1 MILSYYGHFNIY
13 EQIILALTLMP
24 KATVQCALAPS
35 LIFMTN
41 GFPELREQT
50 KLVRYTYYW
59 IIKEGIAGIVW
70 LILFY
75 LQIINICITAV
86 MVTSPIV
93 EILLDVLAPRILKIK
108 EGTSVFNL

>member
-1 MILSYYGHFNIY
+1 MSAENWKTAFIIIAVGSSFRLISAMILSYYGHFNIY

-59 IIKEGIAGIVW
+59 IIKEGIAGIV
-70 LILFY
+70 
-75 LQIINICITAV
+75 
-86 MVTSPIV
+86 
-93 EILLDVLAPRILKIK
+93 
-108 EGTSVFNL
+108 